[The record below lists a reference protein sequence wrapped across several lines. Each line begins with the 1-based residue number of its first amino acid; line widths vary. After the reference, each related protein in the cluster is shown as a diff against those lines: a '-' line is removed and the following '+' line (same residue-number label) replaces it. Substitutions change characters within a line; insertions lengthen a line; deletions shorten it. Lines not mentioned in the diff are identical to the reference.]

1 MTVAV
6 ALVAGVALGIGI
18 SLATDLADTLRH
30 RIAQRR
36 WEAEIGQA
44 VRLTEQ
50 QLTGRGRP

>member
-1 MTVAV
+1 MTVAI

-36 WEAEIGQA
+36 WEAEIEQA